1 MMGGQWNSPGT
12 VWITLIGPFSQRGI
26 GRIIGIGR
34 IRARASLTVISP
46 RSSWSVTASS
56 SVSSVVAVAT
66 ARWGREQK
74 SGGRNVGLVMVAV
87 AKVGAGL
94 TVAIV
99 RLSCATCR
107 EGIKGTILLLLEE
120 GNKMHHKIHLD
131 NQFQYTSFWR
141 L

>member
-26 GRIIGIGR
+26 GWIIGIGR
-34 IRARASLTVISP
+34 MRARASSTVISP

-56 SVSSVVAVAT
+56 SVSSEVAVAT
-66 ARWGREQK
+66 ARWGRGQR
-74 SGGRNVGLVMVAV
+74 SGGGRSVGLMMVAV
-87 AKVGAGL
+87 AKVGAGF

-107 EGIKGTILLLLEE
+107 EEMKANILL
-120 GNKMHHKIHLD
+120 HKRYYCASNNFLSAYH
-131 NQFQYTSFWR
+131 
-141 L
+141 